1 MKQKLA
7 MAAAALTIL
16 ASAPASAATYLFDS
30 VGDSYVIDFNGFTDT
45 GTIPGLTSE
54 ITYTLSALSGTTATF
69 SYIVDNTSSA
79 PVTAS
84 RVSSFGF
91 NIDPN
96 FTSVGTVTGA
106 VFPTVSSGNVP
117 NGVPNVEFCLTA
129 GPNCAGGAG
138 GGVGISDPNAT
149 GTFQFNFA
157 SAPTTITLSDL
168 YVRYQSI
175 DAPSLN
181 ITGGSATGI
190 PVGVVPEPTTWAMML
205 AGFFGMGAILRS
217 QRRRRLAAIA

>member
-16 ASAPASAATYLFDS
+16 VSAPASAATYLFDS
-30 VGDSYVIDFNGFTDT
+30 VGDQYVINFNGFFDT
-45 GTIPGLTSE
+45 TNVPGLTAQV
-54 ITYTLSALSGTTATF
+54 TYTLTGLSGNTATF
-69 SYIVDNTSSA
+69 AYIVDNTSSA

-84 RVSSFGF
+84 RISTFGF

-96 FTSVGTVTGA
+96 FQSVGTVTGA
-106 VFPTVSSGNVP
+106 VYPNVSSGNIP
-117 NGVPNVEFCLTA
+117 NALPNVEFCLTA
-129 GPNCAGGAG
+129 GPNCSGGAS

-157 SAPTTITLSDL
+157 AAPTTITLSDL

-181 ITGGSATGI
+181 INGGSATGI
-190 PVGVVPEPTTWAMML
+190 PVGVVPEPATWAMML
-205 AGFFGMGAILRS
+205 AGFFGMGALLRS
-217 QRRRRLAAIA
+217 QRRRRLVAIS